1 MVVTFEACNQSLMDT
16 VLHFLAEERAK
27 LREAAAEKEAAD
39 TAAGTG
45 LPPSGHASDAAGGDG
60 PAGGLQLD
68 YQRKV
73 TPSERAVLLADVLDD
88 VDEAVQGEVAVGVGV
103 CGNAVQ
109 VGMHVWGVETSECG
123 APGVGVGD
131 APHINT
137 YRKSSFASAVN
148 KMSVAWGTLLGCRP
162 AQQHAHV
169 CTGSGTHEKHHSAWC
184 HNMDPGICMCRWCAV
199 RPCWHP
205 SS

>member
-39 TAAGTG
+39 TAAEAGGLAPGPTG
-45 LPPSGHASDAAGGDG
+45 AGSDAASSDG

-88 VDEAVQGEVAVGVGV
+88 VDEAVQGELAVVTMIG
-103 CGNAVQ
+103 GNALYVD
-109 VGMHVWGVETSECG
+109 MRVWG
-123 APGVGVGD
+123 
-131 APHINT
+131 
-137 YRKSSFASAVN
+137 
-148 KMSVAWGTLLGCRP
+148 
-162 AQQHAHV
+162 
-169 CTGSGTHEKHHSAWC
+169 
-184 HNMDPGICMCRWCAV
+184 
-199 RPCWHP
+199 
-205 SS
+205 